1 MAVLGNGLR
10 AASVTAVED
19 CVLLR
24 LDQEALY
31 ELMADRVE
39 VAYGIIHVLVNRI
52 NDRMQDLGALQARVQ
67 QLVGGRVCFFA
78 GTVPSPRPTGTPH
91 PLGEGPGVR
100 AVFGSNTRRPNE
112 ASLPGGNSDS

>member
-1 MAVLGNGLR
+1 MAVLGSGLR

-39 VAYGIIHVLVNRI
+39 VAHGIIHVLVNRL

-67 QLVGGRVCFFA
+67 QLVGGRVCFLREPF
-78 GTVPSPRPTGTPH
+78 PH
-91 PLGEGPGVR
+91 TALRAPLSHWERGRG
-100 AVFGSNTRRPNE
+100 
-112 ASLPGGNSDS
+112 